1 MTPEIRA
8 LYQEVIIDHGRH
20 PRNFG
25 PMPEATHVLEGYN
38 PLCGDKLKLYLQ
50 IKNNIVEA
58 VKFEGSGC
66 AISMASASLMS
77 QQMQGKNLQ
86 EAKQLFQFFHAMII
100 GGNAPDA
107 RLGKLTILEGV
118 KEFPARVKCAT
129 LAWHTLQNALDGKN
143 EVAVTE

>member
-1 MTPEIRA
+1 MTPEVRA
-8 LYQEVIIDHGRH
+8 LYQEVIVDHGRH

-25 PMPEATHVLEGYN
+25 PMPNATHVLEGYN
-38 PLCGDKLKLYLQ
+38 PLCGDKLKLYLLVE
-50 IKNNIVEA
+50 NNIVQA
-58 VKFEGSGC
+58 IKFEGAGC

-77 QQMQGKNLQ
+77 QQIEGKTLE
-86 EAKQLFQFFHAMII
+86 EAQQLFQFFHAMII
-100 GGNAPDA
+100 DGSSPDA

-129 LAWHTLQNALDGKN
+129 LSWYTLQNIINGNN